1 MESSL
6 DPFKQLKKVFPFS
19 HSHLWKPRPFIH
31 HAHEKRI
38 SFWLEY
44 PCIIQI
50 RGTRIKDSVI
60 EALIDGVRSSKP

>member
-31 HAHEKRI
+31 HAHEK
-38 SFWLEY
+38 
-44 PCIIQI
+44 
-50 RGTRIKDSVI
+50 KDLLL
-60 EALIDGVRSSKP
+60 AGVSLYNPHQRD